1 MNQLKP
7 AFWLDDT
14 NDTLGN
20 AIRVGSIRCTVPT
33 VDPGPPADAGGD
45 GGPDPGAD
53 HVRPDRTAPK
63 VRVSLT
69 KPAKK
74 GTYAVRKTGKLKL
87 TITLDERSDLTIKVS
102 ARKTKKAKL
111 RTLTTTTRKG
121 VAAGKPSYTLTLSS
135 KVRKALKAGETLTIA
150 VQARDAAG
158 NVGTGSATGKVR

>member
-1 MNQLKP
+1 MATASP
-7 AFWLDDT
+7 VAT
-14 NDTLGN
+14 VAPTP
-20 AIRVGSIRCTVPT
+20 VPT
-33 VDPGPPADAGGD
+33 TSA
-45 GGPDPGAD
+45 
-53 HVRPDRTAPK
+53 PDRTAPK

-150 VQARDAAG
+150 VQGRDAAG